1 MIHKSLSAELSAKIN
16 SKIKKG
22 WGVGRMFT
30 YVRKLEL
37 CSGMTNLGIYRH
49 ILCQFKELD
58 KMPSKEKIKYHFR
71 TKVLKEDW
79 DGSSKGEILRDLYDP
94 R

>member
-30 YVRKLEL
+30 YIRGLVICER
-37 CSGMTNLGIYRH
+37 MTDLGILRV
-49 ILCQFKELD
+49 ILYQMREAG
-58 KMPSKEKIKYHFR
+58 KMPSKEKIQYHFR
-71 TKVLKEDW
+71 TKVSKEDW
-79 DGSSKGEILRDLYDP
+79 AGSSKGEILRDLYDP